1 MSIICLVS
9 VTMKTALKNN
19 YFIIGSRTDYK
30 PYQLNQYSIIYL
42 HTLVSDNRITD
53 LFLYK
58 LFSQKPNRK
67 PWRDDIDL
75 DEMELIGR
83 KNMQVRVRVRL
94 QEKTRA
100 AAAPRKPKNGAVSSP
115 LKLDILD
122 RGSATTSFGDLTI
135 SRLVSESSELL
146 ISPSSLSSSNFPG
159 RRGKG
164 RNTCILRTGR
174 ESPTSLQLDELGLT
188 RKLGHRWA

>member
-1 MSIICLVS
+1 
-9 VTMKTALKNN
+9 
-19 YFIIGSRTDYK
+19 
-30 PYQLNQYSIIYL
+30 
-42 HTLVSDNRITD
+42 
-53 LFLYK
+53 
-58 LFSQKPNRK
+58 
-67 PWRDDIDL
+67 
-75 DEMELIGR
+75 
-83 KNMQVRVRVRL
+83 MQVRVRVRVRVRL

-146 ISPSSLSSSNFPG
+146 ISPSALSASNFQG

-164 RNTCILRTGR
+164 RNTCFLRTGR
-174 ESPTSLQLDELGLT
+174 ESPTSLHLES
-188 RKLGHRWA
+188 